1 MRDLF
6 NERKQKILSTLI
18 VTAGSLVGFEAISY
32 TIGLYQ
38 LRSAFFLSIYIYIFH
53 ILWLT
58 FLFDLHLKKRG
69 VLANA
74 RLNAKGLDMLWCA
87 FKDRCAHIRRWEYL
101 RHYQNYLVLPGVLYW
116 SAVTLLLLNP
126 FKDVLK
132 QVIVLSVT
140 AAMSVAYWYMKEHIS
155 RRLEH
160 EEHWIRILSLVKLFA
175 AFVIYSSI
183 LGAGFYFG
191 YSPSFFLMGTF
202 TLTFLLVYQALFQHR
217 LLNFNIFIWI
227 VIVAGLMSV
236 VSLWV
241 LDNWNT
247 EYFTGGLVMLSVY
260 NLLWGILHHHLDR
273 TLTKRIVVEY
283 LVMMLF
289 VVSLVFGSHN
299 FNQRVV

>member
-1 MRDLF
+1 MKNLF
-6 NERKQKILSTLI
+6 NERKQKIISTLI
-18 VTAGSLVGFEAISY
+18 VTTGALIGFEAVSY

-38 LRSAFFLSIYIYIFH
+38 LRSALFLSLYIYAFH

-74 RLNAKGLDMLWCA
+74 RLSYSGLRMLWYA

-101 RHYQNYLVLPGVLYW
+101 RHYQNYLVLPGILYW

-126 FKDVLK
+126 FKDALK
-132 QVIVLSVT
+132 QIIVFTVT
-140 AAMSVAYWYMKEHIS
+140 AALSVAYWYMKEHVS
-155 RRLEH
+155 RALEH
-160 EEHWIRILSLVKLFA
+160 REHWIKILALVKLFA
-175 AFVIYSSI
+175 AFVVYCAI

-191 YSPSFFLMGTF
+191 YEPSFFLMATF
-202 TLTFLLVYQALFQHR
+202 TVTFLLVYQALFQHR

-227 VIVAGLMSV
+227 VIVAGSMSV

-241 LDNWNT
+241 LNNWNT
-247 EYFTGGLVMLSVY
+247 EYWTGGLFMVAVY
-260 NLLWGILHHHLDR
+260 NLFWGILHHHLDR
-273 TLTKRIVVEY
+273 TLTKRVAFEY
-283 LVMMLF
+283 LIMMIL

-299 FNQRVV
+299 FNQRVI